1 MQRIAPALVRLRD
14 LTSFDGGFSAADVRD
29 LVVVIVVIP
38 VALGA
43 PTMLVFIPPT
53 MIMAPAVVARLA
65 QFASRMVRLLALA
78 PMVLDRFMEMMI
90 RFRDSLLATVFTGAQ
105 TRRAAEKQESRQR
118 ESGLKGSGKLGNTKG
133 KPGGAGE
140 TVSKEASVP

>member
-1 MQRIAPALVRLRD
+1 MSRQDKEVTKQELKGEEAEAQRIALRQVRLRD
-14 LTSFDGGFSAADVRD
+14 LTSFDGGFSASDVRD

-53 MIMAPAVVARLA
+53 MIVAPAVVARLA

-78 PMVLDRFMEMMI
+78 PMAFDRFMEMMI
-90 RFRDSLLATVFTGAQ
+90 R
-105 TRRAAEKQESRQR
+105 
-118 ESGLKGSGKLGNTKG
+118 
-133 KPGGAGE
+133 PGD
-140 TVSKEASVP
+140 